1 MMVDRA
7 TEEAMRAN
15 AAAANDRADILAEL
29 KKLGQYLE
37 KLNRKL
43 DLLQEA
49 VDTLDLKVTTMG
61 QGLGL

>member
-1 MMVDRA
+1 
-7 TEEAMRAN
+7 MRAN

-49 VDTLDLKVTTMG
+49 VDRLDLKVTTMG